1 MSDLH
6 VEALFYRVNHAE
18 DVDYEKAPPLRYQ
31 GAGFSVRIADGTAQI
46 DMIDHHATSEA
57 ARAAVEPFLR
67 AWELSAAL
75 QQGPGEFQFVYDSAR
90 VIDRDP
96 PAGPVQAAS
105 VLESARLTASA
116 AAHVCRA
123 NYPPAPLD
131 LARDA
136 AVDLMFDRYCMYREH
151 RTMLAD
157 AANYCLTVLETAA
170 GGRSPAA
177 RRYVI
182 AQKVLGKIATLAA
195 TKGGSNA
202 RKAVGAAVD
211 FTAAEH
217 QWLEQAM
224 SLIIRRAAE
233 VAFDPKATRPQIT
246 MTDLR
251 PL

>member
-1 MSDLH
+1 MASSKLFGRPWLADPDLLDH
-6 VEALFYRVNHAE
+6 VPIRFVALLTSRQPA
-18 DVDYEKAPPLRYQ
+18 
-31 GAGFSVRIADGTAQI
+31 AGFSVRIADGTAQI

-182 AQKVLGKIATLAA
+182 AQKVLARSRHWRPPKAAA
-195 TKGGSNA
+195 TQGKPLGRPSISRQPSTNGSN
-202 RKAVGAAVD
+202 RPCPLSYAAP
-211 FTAAEH
+211 
-217 QWLEQAM
+217 LK
-224 SLIIRRAAE
+224 SPSI
-233 VAFDPKATRPQIT
+233 P
-246 MTDLR
+246 R
-251 PL
+251 PLARRSR